1 MPNINLLPWREKLKK
16 EREARFGIAAGA
28 GLAVAGLIVL
38 GVHLYMQ
45 SLISYQQSRN
55 GYLNSEIKLMEQKIK
70 EIEQLEDKKQHL
82 IERMNVI
89 QELETSRPRIVHLF
103 DQLVLQAPAGV
114 YFTKMEQKGEQ
125 VTLEGYAQSDARV
138 STLMKA
144 IERSEWMKNPTIIE
158 IIRQNRK
165 DSSSGN
171 KKGSKG
177 STVSTFKLK
186 FNQAAPKANEDE
198 AS

>member
-1 MPNINLLPWREKLKK
+1 MPNVNLLPWREKLKK
-16 EREARFGIAAGA
+16 EREARFGVAVVA
-28 GLAVAGLIVL
+28 GLAVAGLIML

-55 GYLNSEIKLMEQKIK
+55 SYLDGEIKLMEQKIK
-70 EIEQLEDKKQHL
+70 EIEQLEDKKQRL

-103 DQLVLQAPAGV
+103 DELVLQAPDGV
-114 YFTKMEQKGEQ
+114 YFTSMEQKGEQ

-138 STLMKA
+138 SSLMKA

-158 IIRQNRK
+158 IVREARK
-165 DSSSGN
+165 NSGSRN
-171 KKGSKG
+171 KQKQ
-177 STVSTFKLK
+177 TVSTFKLR
-186 FNQAAPKANEDE
+186 FNQAAPKATEEEE
-198 AS
+198 A

>member
-45 SLISYQQSRN
+45 NLINYQKDRN
-55 GYLNSEIKLMEQKIK
+55 NYLNKEIKLMEEKIK
-70 EIEQLEDKKQHL
+70 EIEQLEEKKQRL

-103 DQLVLQAPAGV
+103 DELVLQAPDGV
-114 YFTKMEQKGEQ
+114 YFTNMTQKGEK

-138 STLMKA
+138 SSLMKA
-144 IERSEWMKNPTIIE
+144 IERSDWMKNPTIIE
-158 IIRQNRK
+158 IVRQDRQG
-165 DSSSGN
+165 SG
-171 KKGSKG
+171 KKGR
-177 STVSTFKLK
+177 TVSTFKLQ
-186 FNQAAPKANEDE
+186 FHQAAPKVKEEEE

>member
-1 MPNINLLPWREKLKK
+1 MPNVNLLPWREKLKK
-16 EREARFGIAAGA
+16 EREARFGIAVGA
-28 GLAVAGLIVL
+28 GLAVAGLIML

-55 GYLNSEIKLMEQKIK
+55 GYLDSEIKLMEQKIK
-70 EIEQLEDKKQHL
+70 EIEQLEEKKQRL

-103 DQLVLQAPAGV
+103 DELVLQAPDGV
-114 YFTKMEQKGEQ
+114 YFTNMEQKGEQ

-138 STLMKA
+138 SSLMKA

-158 IIRQNRK
+158 IVREARK
-165 DSSSGN
+165 NSDSRN
-171 KKGSKG
+171 KQKQ
-177 STVSTFKLK
+177 TVSTFKLK
-186 FNQAAPKANEDE
+186 FNQAAPKATEEEE
-198 AS
+198 A

>member
-45 SLISYQQSRN
+45 NLINYQQDRN
-55 GYLNSEIKLMEQKIK
+55 NYLNSEIKLMEEKIK
-70 EIEQLEDKKQHL
+70 EIEQLEEKKQRL

-103 DQLVLQAPAGV
+103 DELVLQAPDGV
-114 YFTKMEQKGEQ
+114 YFTNMTQKGEK

-138 STLMKA
+138 SSLMKA

-158 IIRQNRK
+158 IVREDRQG
-165 DSSSGN
+165 SG
-171 KKGSKG
+171 KKGR
-177 STVSTFKLK
+177 TVSTFKLQ
-186 FNQAAPKANEDE
+186 FHQAAPKVNEE
-198 AS
+198 EG